1 MIPISLEV
9 TNFLSYRAKQTLDL
23 SAIDLAC
30 IAGQNGAGKS
40 SLLEAITWSLF
51 NRSRTRSD
59 DDIVNRLAARN
70 GERAEVQ
77 FVFELEGAIYRVIRR
92 KKAGGRMVLEFQ
104 LQRDA
109 ENWTSLTES
118 KIRETQAAIE
128 RTLGMGY
135 DTFVNVSFFL
145 QGKADEFTT
154 KTAGQRKE
162 LLAEL
167 LGVNKWDVYKEK
179 ATAKRKSAEN
189 ELTLLDARVQ
199 DIDSELLEAGE
210 RTARLSELEA
220 TLKRISA
227 QLETQT
233 ILLNQLRRAADNAKT
248 QEKEVERRV
257 QQVER
262 EEKRLTDLR
271 QTLQQREAER
281 DQFQAVLDQQDEIL
295 VRFAEYE
302 SAATELDSL
311 QKLADEFNRIQ
322 QAMRPHELAIERER
336 SRLTQQKSELSSQQQ
351 RVATMRE
358 QRGALAP
365 RLDSRREEVKAL
377 GEKSAELTQQQ
388 QTYQAAREQLQA
400 LLSER
405 RLQQQQADQ
414 LQMQA
419 QQVEQT
425 QTEKIKLEGELAAA
439 NIVIERLEKEIEQLG
454 GQRTALVDLQTR
466 HRFLL
471 TMEQPRLKAQI
482 DKFKLRLEKVEA
494 VEGGEC
500 PFCGRPLTG
509 DHLAQVIAET
519 KREGAPYA
527 DDWRNNKRIIAE
539 IQPEIR
545 KLEMQIT
552 QGEKLEKEVAQE
564 NKNVN
569 RIEARLVEI
578 ERSQA
583 AWVECDGAERLAKL
597 RGELADDSAETK
609 QRNIVTELEPIISEK
624 PAVDKRLRELEQSVS
639 RLETRLAEIDKTV
652 IAWDEAGQSELLA
665 VMQSLEKDD
674 FEADARAALSNFQQE
689 VVKLAY
695 DPAHHQAV
703 RQRRDSLR
711 DVVARKRAL
720 ESAEAAVKPLTATIA
735 DLQKQIEDQGVS
747 SAEMRQELEDARAQL
762 VAFRAEAKD
771 LRTVEDTVFQMRRE
785 QNEANRKVGVSQQRV
800 AILEQQRERR
810 KSLMVQRESLTL
822 EIQQLKMLEK
832 ACGRDGIQAL
842 LIERAL
848 PEIEDSANE
857 LLDRLTDGI
866 MRVAF
871 ETQRQLKTSDALRE
885 TLDIRILDGSGERP
899 YENYSG
905 GEQFRI
911 NFAIRLALSK
921 ILAKRAGARLQTLV
935 IDEGFGSQDPNGRQ
949 RLIEAI
955 KTIEQDFACIL
966 VITHVEELRD
976 AFPVKIEVIKGVQ
989 GSQIR
994 VSEV

>member
-9 TNFLSYRAKQTLDL
+9 TNFLSYRTKQTLDL
-23 SAIDLAC
+23 SVIDLAC

-40 SLLEAITWSLF
+40 SLLEAITWALF

-59 DDIVNRLAARN
+59 DDIVNRVAARN

-77 FVFELEGAIYRVIRR
+77 FVFSLEGATYRVIRR

-104 LQRDA
+104 LQRDG
-109 ENWTSLTES
+109 ENWTSLTET

-128 RTLGMGY
+128 NTLGMGY

-167 LGVNKWDVYKEK
+167 LGVNKWDVYKER
-179 ATAKRKSAEN
+179 ATEKRKSAEN
-189 ELTLLDARVQ
+189 ELALLDARVQ
-199 DIDSELLEAGE
+199 DIDTELLEAGE

-233 ILLNQLRRAADNAKT
+233 LLLNQLRRAADNAT
-248 QEKEVERRV
+248 SQEKEVERRE
-257 QQVER
+257 QQVTR

-271 QTLQQREAER
+271 QTLQLRETER
-281 DQFQAVLDQQDEIL
+281 AQFQALIDQGADIL
-295 VRFAEYE
+295 ARFAQFEAV
-302 SAATELDSL
+302 SAELDAL

-336 SRLTQQKSELSSQQQ
+336 SRLTQRKSELTSQQQ
-351 RVATMRE
+351 RVATMRDE
-358 QRGALAP
+358 RDALGT
-365 RLDSRREEVKAL
+365 RLADRREEAQTL
-377 GEKSAELTQQQ
+377 GKQSAELTEQTA
-388 QTYQAAREQLQA
+388 TYQAAREQLQA

-414 LQMQA
+414 LTKQA
-419 QQVEQT
+419 AQIADT
-425 QTEKIKLEGELAAA
+425 QKEKTKLETELAAA
-439 NIVIERLEKEIEQLG
+439 NVVIERLEKEIEQLDT
-454 GQRTALVDLQTR
+454 QRTALVDLQTR

-471 TMEQPRLKAQI
+471 TVEQPRLRAQV
-482 DKFKLRLEKVEA
+482 DKYHERIKKVES

-509 DHLAQVIAET
+509 EHLEQVIAET
-519 KREGAPYA
+519 KNEGAPYA

-539 IQPEIR
+539 MQPEIR
-545 KLEMQIT
+545 RLET
-552 QGEKLEKEVAQE
+552 AVANGEKLEKEVAQE
-564 NKNVN
+564 SKRVN
-569 RIEARLVEI
+569 QIEARLAEI
-578 ERSQA
+578 ARGQT
-583 AWVECDGAERLAKL
+583 AWQESGGAEQLAALQKQL
-597 RGELADDSAETK
+597 SDDAAEQSQQKILA
-609 QRNIVTELEPIISEK
+609 ELEPLIKEK
-624 PAVDKRLRELEQSVS
+624 PAVDKRLRELDQSVS
-639 RLETRLAEIDKTV
+639 RLETRLDEIDKAV
-652 IAWDEAGQSELLA
+652 AAWDADGESALA
-665 VMQSLEKDD
+665 AVTDSLDKQN
-674 FEADARAALSNFQQE
+674 FEAEARSALAALQKESAD
-689 VVKLAY
+689 LAY
-695 DPAHHQAV
+695 DPAHHQST
-703 RQRRDSLR
+703 RQLRDSLR
-711 DVVARKRAL
+711 DVVAKKREL
-720 ESAEAAVKPLTATIA
+720 EAAEAAVKPLTDTIA
-735 DLQKQIEDQGVS
+735 DLENQIAGQELS

-762 VAFRAEAKD
+762 IAFREEAKD
-771 LRTVEDTVFQMRRE
+771 LRPVEDTVFQMRRD

-800 AILEQQRERR
+800 TILEQQRERR
-810 KSLMVQRESLTL
+810 KTLMGQREELTL

-857 LLDRLTDGI
+857 LLDRLTDGV

-921 ILAKRAGARLQTLV
+921 ILAKRSGARLQTLV
-935 IDEGFGSQDPNGRQ
+935 IDEGFGSQDPSGRQ

-976 AFPVKIEVIKGVQ
+976 AFPVKIEVIKSVQ

>member
-1 MIPISLEV
+1 M
-9 TNFLSYRAKQTLDL
+9 SYRTKQSLNL

-40 SLLEAITWSLF
+40 SLLEGITWALF
-51 NRSRTRSD
+51 NKSRTRSD
-59 DDIVNRLAARN
+59 DDIVNRIAARN

-77 FVFELEGAIYRVIRR
+77 FVFSIESAVYRIIRR
-92 KKAGGRMVLEFQ
+92 KKAGGRMMLEFQ
-104 LQRDA
+104 LQRDGD
-109 ENWTSLTES
+109 NWTSLTES

-167 LGVNKWDVYKEK
+167 LGVNRWDVYKEK
-179 ATAKRKSAEN
+179 ATEKRKSAEN
-189 ELTLLDARVQ
+189 ELKLLDARVQ
-199 DIDSELLEAGE
+199 DIDSELTETGE

-220 TLKRISA
+220 TLKRITA

-233 ILLNQLRRAADNAKT
+233 LLLNQLRRAADSAT
-248 QEKEVERRV
+248 RQEKEVERRE
-257 QQVER
+257 QQVKR
-262 EEKRLTDLR
+262 EENRLADLR
-271 QTLQQREAER
+271 RTLQQRETER
-281 DQFQAVLDQQDEIL
+281 AQFQMILERRDEIL
-295 VRFAEYE
+295 ARFESYE
-302 SAATELDSL
+302 ATSAELDAL
-311 QKLADEFNRIQ
+311 QQLADEFNRLQ
-322 QAMRPHELAIERER
+322 QAMRPHELAIEREL
-336 SRLTQQKSELSSQQQ
+336 SRLMQRKAELINQQQ

-358 QRGALAP
+358 ERLALAA
-365 RLDSRREEVKAL
+365 RLENRRAEVVVL
-377 GEKSAELTQQQ
+377 GQQSAELAQHQLN
-388 QTYQAAREQLQA
+388 YQNAREQLQA
-400 LLSER
+400 RHSER
-405 RLQQQQADQ
+405 RLLQQQADQ
-414 LQMQA
+414 LSKQAQQIAQMQA
-419 QQVEQT
+419 
-425 QTEKIKLEGELAAA
+425 EKRKIEIESAAA
-439 NIVIERLEKEIEQLG
+439 TLVAERLEKQIEALDT
-454 GQRTALVDLQTR
+454 QRMALAELQTR

-471 TMEQPRLKAQI
+471 TVEQPRLKAQI
-482 DKFKLRLEKVEA
+482 DKFRARLKKVEA

-509 DHLAQVIAET
+509 SHLAQVIAET

-527 DDWRNNKRIIAE
+527 DDWRNNKRILADM
-539 IQPEIR
+539 QPEIR
-545 KLEMQIT
+545 KLEIAIAN
-552 QGEKLEKEVAQE
+552 GERLEKEVTQE
-564 NKNVN
+564 NRRVDQ
-569 RIEARLVEI
+569 IEARLSEI
-578 ERSQA
+578 ERSEK
-583 AWVECDGAERLAKL
+583 AWTESGGTEQLATLK
-597 RGELADDSAETK
+597 EQLADQSAAQAQQK
-609 QRNIVTELEPIISEK
+609 IVTELEGLLQQR
-624 PAVDKRLRELEQSVS
+624 PALEKRLREFEQSIS
-639 RLETRLAEIDKTV
+639 RLETRSAEIDKTV
-652 IAWDEAGQSELLA
+652 KMWEEEGA
-665 VMQSLEKDD
+665 
-674 FEADARAALSNFQQE
+674 AALSSVTQRLDDNTFEQDARSALATLQSKLAE
-689 VVKLAY
+689 LAY
-695 DPAHHQAV
+695 DATQHQ
-703 RQRRDSLR
+703 RLRRKRDSLR
-711 DVVARKRAL
+711 DVTAQKRQL
-720 ESAEAAVKPLTATIA
+720 DSAEAAVKPLTDTIA
-735 DLQKQIEDQGVS
+735 DLEKQIAGQRVS

-771 LRTVEDTVFQMRRE
+771 LRPVEDTVFQMRRD
-785 QNEANRKVGVSQQRV
+785 QNEANRRVGVSQQRV

-810 KSLMVQRESLTL
+810 KMLMAQREALTL
-822 EIQQLKMLEK
+822 QIQQLKMLEK

-857 LLDRLTDGI
+857 LLDRLTDGV

-976 AFPVKIEVIKGVQ
+976 AFPVKIEVVKGVQ

-994 VSEV
+994 VSQV